1 MYAEESGSSPG
12 IFSSPLA
19 PTVYSVAR
27 TSRSPSGLVWPF
39 GSSIVASVPGSNM
52 SVAWRASAS
61 SWGVVLLVAT
71 WSVFAFS
78 SIGVTFVSYAVI
90 TTSAMST

>member
-1 MYAEESGSSPG
+1 MRSSP
-12 IFSSPLA
+12 SA

-39 GSSIVASVPGSNM
+39 GSSIVASVPGSKS
-52 SVAWRASAS
+52 SVAWRAAAS
-61 SWGVVLLVAT
+61 SCGVVLEVAT
-71 WSVFAFS
+71 WSVVAFS
-78 SIGVTFVSYAVI
+78 SISVTLVSYGVI